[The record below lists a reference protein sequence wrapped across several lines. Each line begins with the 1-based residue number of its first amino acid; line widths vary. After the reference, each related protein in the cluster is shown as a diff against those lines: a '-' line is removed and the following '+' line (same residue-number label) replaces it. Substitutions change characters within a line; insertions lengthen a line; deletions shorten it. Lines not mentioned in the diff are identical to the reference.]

1 MSLNKYLQANVLL
14 SNAVKSD
21 ETAVRKNAY
30 LSRVNS
36 NWRSALPPLA
46 LFDRYY
52 SITTLVL
59 HTNQAQ
65 QYLACNYYT
74 YCCYTATPQTPHI
87 AMHTTHTVNAS
98 AFCVYA
104 RVSVC
109 AVIFTRLMLN
119 VHVLIFEHVGIFY
132 HVPCITWYTGI
143 CKGCYSN
150 KRMKPALHCTDA
162 ITRYTNAVTEE
173 ETHRT
178 ELRYFVHSKLISS

>member
-1 MSLNKYLQANVLL
+1 MRSLCLFLLMSLNKYLQANVLL
-14 SNAVKSD
+14 SHAVKSD

-104 RVSVC
+104 CFCMCSHFHKINAEC
-109 AVIFTRLMLN
+109 AHADFWNMWVFFF
-119 VHVLIFEHVGIFY
+119 HVL
-132 HVPCITWYTGI
+132 CITWYTGI

-150 KRMKPALHCTDA
+150 KRMKPALHYRCN
-162 ITRYTNAVTEE
+162 Y
-173 ETHRT
+173 
-178 ELRYFVHSKLISS
+178 